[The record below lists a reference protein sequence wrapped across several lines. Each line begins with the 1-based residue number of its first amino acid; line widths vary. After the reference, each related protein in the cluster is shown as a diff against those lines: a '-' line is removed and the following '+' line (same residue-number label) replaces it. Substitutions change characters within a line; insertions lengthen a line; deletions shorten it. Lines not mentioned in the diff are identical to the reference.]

1 MKKLLLL
8 VLAVILVLSA
18 CSSSDNN
25 TAKTDKPGNSGS
37 DDSNKTVTL
46 PIFTFQSPVISS
58 YGDDNDLTKF
68 IKEKFNVNIE
78 WTLVSDEAKLEKQN
92 VLLASGNYPALF
104 FGGQFNQN
112 DQIKYGKSGILL
124 PLNDLIAQYGPN
136 ISKAFENSPYLLKG
150 VTAPDGNIYSLP
162 GLEECY
168 HCDYAQKM
176 YINKEWL
183 KKLNLPMPTT
193 TDELYNTLKAFKEND
208 PNDNGKK
215 DEIAL
220 TGATNWWHGEP
231 TYYLMNSFTYASDA
245 NFLTLDNGK
254 VEINANK
261 SEWKEG
267 LAFIRKL
274 YAEGLIDPQAYTQN
288 FDGMLKVADNPD
300 TVIMGAYT
308 GGCCVPSIDQDG
320 GRWTQYEVVPP
331 VKGPNGVQLVGYF
344 GGNVADGQFA
354 ITDKASK
361 EQQIKAIQ
369 IVDHFYSQEGS
380 LDAMYGPKEI
390 GWWDPKAGALGI
402 DGEPA
407 LYEALE
413 VYSRDDKRSVT
424 WDIGLKYTT
433 AFVFNGRS
441 QGQDLTKTDGYE
453 KFLAV
458 QTDKLIPFKPE
469 ETFPQAIWFN
479 PDDAQKLA
487 QIKTDITSYINT
499 NAVQFISGQKDLDKD
514 WNAYVKGFDGLGLDE
529 FIKANQEAYEQQYK

>member
-1 MKKLLLL
+1 MKKLVVLL
-8 VLAVILVLSA
+8 LAVILVLSA
-18 CSSSDNN
+18 CSSSDSN
-25 TAKTDKPGNSGS
+25 TKTGNTDNSAS
-37 DDSNKTVTL
+37 EDSNKTVTL
-46 PIFTFQSPVISS
+46 PIFTYQSAAVSS

-68 IKEKFNVNIE
+68 IQEKFNVDIE

-112 DQIKYGKSGILL
+112 DQIKYGKNGMLL

-136 ISKAFENSPYLLKG
+136 ITTAFENSPYLLKG
-150 VTAPDGNIYSLP
+150 VTAPDGNIYALP

-183 KKLNLPMPTT
+183 TKLNLPMPTT

-208 PNDNGKK
+208 PNGNGKK
-215 DEIAL
+215 DEIPL
-220 TGATNWWHGEP
+220 TGAANWWHGEP
-231 TYYLMNSFTYASDA
+231 TYYLMNSFAYASDA
-245 NFLTLDNGK
+245 NFLTLNDGK
-254 VEINANK
+254 VDINANK
-261 SEWKEG
+261 LEWKEG
-267 LAFIRKL
+267 LAFIQKL

-288 FDGMLKVADNPD
+288 FDGVLKVGDNPD
-300 TVIMGAYT
+300 TVVMGAFT
-308 GGCCVPSIDQDG
+308 GGCCVPTIDQDG
-320 GRWTQYEVVPP
+320 GRWSQYEVLPP

-344 GGNVADGQFA
+344 GGNVEDGQFA
-354 ITDKASK
+354 ITDKATK

-369 IVDHFYSQEGS
+369 IVDHFFSQEGS

-390 GWWDPKAGALGI
+390 GWWDPKEGALGI
-402 DGEPA
+402 DGNPA

-413 VYSRDDKRSVT
+413 VYSREDKRPVT
-424 WDIGLKYTT
+424 WDINLKYTP
-433 AFVFNGRS
+433 AVVFNGRA
-441 QGQDLTKTDGYE
+441 QGQDITKTDGFE

-458 QTDKLIPFKPE
+458 QTDKLVPFKPA

-479 PDDAQKLA
+479 PDDAQRLA
-487 QIKTDITSYINT
+487 QIKTDITNYINT
-499 NAVQFISGQKDLDKD
+499 NAVQFISGQKDLNKD
-514 WNAYVKGFDGLGLDE
+514 WDTYVKGFDGLGLDE